1 MRCGRYD
8 LPNKIY
14 MYMYVHVYIYIFTY
28 IYTYI
33 YIYRLYVRCGR
44 YDLLNKMYQASGQW
58 EKAVEVAQKKDRI
71 HLKVTHHLWARH
83 LEAAGNVQAAIDW

>member
-1 MRCGRYD
+1 
-8 LPNKIY
+8 
-14 MYMYVHVYIYIFTY
+14 
-28 IYTYI
+28 
-33 YIYRLYVRCGR
+33 
-44 YDLLNKMYQASGQW
+44 MYQASGQW